1 MSIIISTLKQEEQM
15 KAVQTHDV
23 LQLMN
28 QTLPYFKEGLNRE
41 SAQQIAMI
49 IKNLM
54 KVSAVA
60 ITSKMKSYRM

>member
-1 MSIIISTLKQEEQM
+1 M

-28 QTLPYFKEGLNRE
+28 QILPYFKEGLNRE

-49 IKNLM
+49 IKNFNE
-54 KVSAVA
+54 SIAVA
-60 ITSKMKSYRM
+60 ITSKMKFYRM

>member
-1 MSIIISTLKQEEQM
+1 M

-60 ITSKMKSYRM
+60 ITSKMKSYHM

>member
-1 MSIIISTLKQEEQM
+1 
-15 KAVQTHDV
+15 
-23 LQLMN
+23 MN

-60 ITSKMKSYRM
+60 HVFEQPSFAPLALMLK